1 MAVRGTGRIPAK
13 VDTRI
18 LQDMEDSLTNIRDY
32 KLKKAGL
39 QLSNAKWLIG
49 QHSAKKRA
57 EILAGEKEDYKK
69 ERNRYQ
75 VEKAAQSIEKDFK
88 KQKQKFIKE
97 IQEAGSESDKIAKIK
112 EYFPKMDNKDIQKMV
127 DAGWLSWEKT
137 GAELATELEGRFDEQ
152 AEDKIDRL
160 YKAKGIKK
168 DLYEEPSKESPAKER
183 SFPMEIFKDG
193 KKGKVSNEQELKEA
207 RSEGWETR

>member
-1 MAVRGTGRIPAK
+1 M
-13 VDTRI
+13 
-18 LQDMEDSLTNIRDY
+18 
-32 KLKKAGL
+32 
-39 QLSNAKWLIG
+39 IG

-57 EILAGEKEDYKK
+57 EILAGEKEEYKK

-75 VEKAAQSIEKDFK
+75 VEKAAQSIEKDFR
-88 KQKQKFIKE
+88 KQKQRFIKD
-97 IQEAGSESDKIAKIK
+97 IQNAGSESDKIATIK
-112 EYFPKMDNKDIQKMV
+112 EYFPKMDNEKIQEMV
-127 DAGWLSWEKT
+127 DAGILSWEKT

-168 DLYEEPSKESPAKER
+168 EIYQEPSEESSPKEM
-183 SFPMEIFKDG
+183 SFPMNIFKDG
-193 KKGKVSNEQELKEA
+193 KKATVKDAKELEEA